1 MQFVEYNF
9 FYFFKTKLSEWLSLC
24 QCCTQKY
31 WAFFCFLGMVWQ
43 NGRVLWVLFPRGG
56 RVYIIFFLISFVFC
70 FWTQIWFLICWFNE
84 TFQLIGQKYLW
95 IDNHTCIYY
104 TAMKLID
111 EFGNYKGVYIEGWKS
126 QLSTTCPCS
135 KEQYYFFYLYI
146 VYIKSTYRRLVL
158 RQMYNVYKTQSELLN
173 KKCQCTFIYS
183 T

>member
-1 MQFVEYNF
+1 MGYNF

-56 RVYIIFFLISFVFC
+56 RVYIIFFFISFVFC

>member
-1 MQFVEYNF
+1 MTVFMSMLYTEILSVLLFCRNGVTEWKSFVGFISPGREGVYNF
-9 FYFFKTKLSEWLSLC
+9 FF
-24 QCCTQKY
+24 
-31 WAFFCFLGMVWQ
+31 
-43 NGRVLWVLFPRGG
+43 
-56 RVYIIFFLISFVFC
+56 ISFVFC

-104 TAMKLID
+104 TAMKLIN

-126 QLSTTCPCS
+126 QLSTICPCS

-173 KKCQCTFIYS
+173 KKCQCTFI
-183 T
+183 

>member
-1 MQFVEYNF
+1 MTVFMSMLYTEILSVLLFFRNGVTEWKSFVGFISLGREGVYNF
-9 FYFFKTKLSEWLSLC
+9 FF
-24 QCCTQKY
+24 
-31 WAFFCFLGMVWQ
+31 
-43 NGRVLWVLFPRGG
+43 
-56 RVYIIFFLISFVFC
+56 ISFVFC

-126 QLSTTCPCS
+126 QLSTICPCS

>member
-1 MQFVEYNF
+1 MTVFMSMLYTEILSVLLFFRNGVTEWKSFVGFISPGREGVYNF
-9 FYFFKTKLSEWLSLC
+9 FFNF
-24 QCCTQKY
+24 
-31 WAFFCFLGMVWQ
+31 
-43 NGRVLWVLFPRGG
+43 
-56 RVYIIFFLISFVFC
+56 FC

-126 QLSTTCPCS
+126 QLSTICPCS